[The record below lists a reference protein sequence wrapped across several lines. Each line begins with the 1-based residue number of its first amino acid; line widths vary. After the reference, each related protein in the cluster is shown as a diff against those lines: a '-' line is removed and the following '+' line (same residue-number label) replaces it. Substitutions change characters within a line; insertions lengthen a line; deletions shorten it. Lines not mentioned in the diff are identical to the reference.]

1 MSEPSP
7 SPVPCDWL
15 VRGGRVVD
23 PANGLDGVRDV
34 ALRDGRIAA
43 VAESIDPAGA
53 REVFDARG
61 LVVTPGLI
69 DLHVH
74 GYEHVTPLGIDI
86 DRYCLGRGTTTAVD
100 AGSAGCDT
108 FPGFRAFAAERFRT
122 RLLAF
127 LHISRTGLSFAGL
140 GGDSDTPGE
149 LESLRFANADDC
161 AACIEANRDLLVGVK
176 IRLSDSIADGGRH
189 EAESY
194 RRAREAARAAGVPLM
209 VHHNF
214 STVPH
219 EDCPGLLA
227 PGDLWTHCY
236 HGFPKTLVD
245 PAARR
250 LLPAAREAAERGVLF
265 DLGHGQGS
273 FNWTVAEIAV
283 AEGFWPH
290 TLSSDLHRGCAEGPC
305 YDLPLVMSKLL
316 HLGMRLG
323 EVVRATTSSAAAAI
337 GWGDR
342 LGSLAP
348 GREADLAVFA
358 LEDYD
363 GPVEDCQ
370 SQLRRVRRL
379 LRPRAVWR
387 AGVPAGITA
396 PVSFPNPASI
406 ARQRPWWDRLLVRDA
421 TPPEAGG

>member
-1 MSEPSP
+1 MS
-7 SPVPCDWL
+7 CDWL

-23 PANGLDGVRDV
+23 PANGLDGIRDV
-34 ALRDGRIAA
+34 AIRDGRIFA

-53 REVFDARG
+53 REIFDASG

-74 GYEHVTPLGIDI
+74 GYEFVTPLGIDI
-86 DRYCLGRGTTTAVD
+86 DRHCLGRGTTTAVD

-140 GGDSDTPGE
+140 GGDNDTPGE
-149 LESLRFANADDC
+149 LESLRFANSRDC
-161 AACIEANRDLLVGVK
+161 ADCVGANRDLVVGVK

-194 RRAREAARAAGVPLM
+194 RRALEAARSTGVPLM

-219 EDCPGLLA
+219 EDCPGRLA

-236 HGFPKTLVD
+236 HGFPQTLVD
-245 PAARR
+245 PATRR
-250 LLPAAREAAERGVLF
+250 VIRVAREAVERGVLF

-273 FNWTVAEIAV
+273 FNWTVAEIAA

-290 TLSSDLHRGCAEGPC
+290 TISSDLHRGCAEGPC
-305 YDLPLVMSKLL
+305 YDLPMAMSKLL
-316 HLGMRLG
+316 HLGMPL
-323 EVVRATTSSAAAAI
+323 EAVVRATTSAAAAAI
-337 GWGDR
+337 GWGDHI
-342 LGSLAP
+342 GSLAP

-358 LEDYD
+358 LEEWDR
-363 GPVEDCQ
+363 PLEDCQ
-370 SQLRRVRRL
+370 SQQRRVNRL

-387 AGVPAGITA
+387 AGTPAAITEPA
-396 PVSFPNPASI
+396 CFPNTDSI
-406 ARQRPWWDRLLVRDA
+406 ARQRPWWGRLLVRDGTA
-421 TPPEAGG
+421 PDSP